1 MEAGYYAVDIY
12 LWRYVDDRSFQ
23 RDCLAELSTQE
34 RQRAQELHAPGARS
48 TFVQRRAY
56 LGWLLRENFGATS
69 GPTKSGL
76 NHSHPTSDCG
86 ISVSSSGTH
95 AIYAVGSGIKRIGID
110 VEIADEKENIFA
122 VADALFTDAE
132 TTALKQADPRTA
144 ADLFYR
150 IWRLK
155 EAALKYRNC
164 GLAEGL
170 NDTLFIP
177 TPEGGIAVCENPKGS
192 QRASTASAFFEGRFK
207 GLDLALALP
216 AMPGDAGLWQVA
228 KATQRDQLQNVE
240 TKTAQTEFGT

>member
-95 AIYAVGSGIKRIGID
+95 AIYAVGSGIK
-110 VEIADEKENIFA
+110 E
-122 VADALFTDAE
+122 
-132 TTALKQADPRTA
+132 
-144 ADLFYR
+144 
-150 IWRLK
+150 
-155 EAALKYRNC
+155 
-164 GLAEGL
+164 
-170 NDTLFIP
+170 
-177 TPEGGIAVCENPKGS
+177 
-192 QRASTASAFFEGRFK
+192 
-207 GLDLALALP
+207 LAL
-216 AMPGDAGLWQVA
+216 M
-228 KATQRDQLQNVE
+228 
-240 TKTAQTEFGT
+240 